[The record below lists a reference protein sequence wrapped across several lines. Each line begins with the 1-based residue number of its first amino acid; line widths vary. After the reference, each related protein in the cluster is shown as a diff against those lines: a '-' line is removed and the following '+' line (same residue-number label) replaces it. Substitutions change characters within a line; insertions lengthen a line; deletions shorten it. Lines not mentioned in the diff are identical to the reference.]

1 MNNIDNLIHSDQL
14 FLIAG
19 PCVIEDIDTTFH
31 IAEKIKLITDHLNI
45 PFIFKAS
52 YKKENRSKLN
62 SFTGPG
68 LKQGLEILRQIK
80 EELNLKITT
89 DVHNAYD
96 VKAVSEVV
104 DIIQIPAFLCRQTD
118 ILVKAAKTKKY
129 INVKKGPFLSGESCK
144 FIVNKIRDSGND
156 KIIITERGNSFGY
169 QDLIV
174 DMRNIPIIKK
184 QNVPVV
190 LDVTHSNQ
198 KPNQNSGVSGGTPE
212 FIETLACS
220 GVAAGANGVFLE
232 THPHPKK
239 ALSDGSNMLELKK
252 LEKLLNK
259 IIQIKQVVS

>member
-1 MNNIDNLIHSDQL
+1 M
-14 FLIAG
+14 
-19 PCVIEDIDTTFH
+19 DT
-31 IAEKIKLITDHLNI
+31 
-45 PFIFKAS
+45 S
-52 YKKENRSKLN
+52 
-62 SFTGPG
+62 
-68 LKQGLEILRQIK
+68 
-80 EELNLKITT
+80 
-89 DVHNAYD
+89 
-96 VKAVSEVV
+96 
-104 DIIQIPAFLCRQTD
+104 
-118 ILVKAAKTKKY
+118 
-129 INVKKGPFLSGESCK
+129 
-144 FIVNKIRDSGND
+144 
-156 KIIITERGNSFGY
+156 ERGNSFGY

-184 QNVPVV
+184 QNVPVL